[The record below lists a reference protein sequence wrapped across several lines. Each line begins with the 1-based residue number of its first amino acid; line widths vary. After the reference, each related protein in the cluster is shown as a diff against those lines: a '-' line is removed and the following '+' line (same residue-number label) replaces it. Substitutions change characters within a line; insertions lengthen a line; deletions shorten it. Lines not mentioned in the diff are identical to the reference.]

1 MIKLFSISGFRDSSS
16 CFVKD
21 SISKADVINSSVFH
35 KRMSVQCERASELS
49 EGNRKSGAG
58 AGEAGGHALAAL

>member
-21 SISKADVINSSVFH
+21 SISKADVVNSSVFH
-35 KRMSVQCERASELS
+35 KRKSVQVSSVRET
-49 EGNRKSGAG
+49 GNKEPEQEEWGDM
-58 AGEAGGHALAAL
+58 H